1 MTAVLIYGEPLAEA
15 IRLEI
20 RSEVQTLAKDGIIPS
35 LVAVQVGADRSSE
48 LYVKR
53 QARDCRALGIR
64 HRLDILPA
72 ETAESVALDHIRRLN
87 SDPAVHGIILQLP
100 LPPGLDALSL
110 QSAIDRRKDVE
121 GIHPENLGRI
131 VQGRTDLAPSTAL
144 AAFKL
149 IRSTGIDLYGKEVVV
164 VGHSQIVGRPMAL
177 MLLEEYST
185 VTVCHIG
192 TRNIGDYT
200 RRADLLVVAAG
211 VPGLIRGDMIKPGAF
226 VVDIGINRV
235 VKRAADGSAVLDEK
249 GEPVRETVG
258 DVVFS
263 DAQKIAGYLTPV
275 PGGVGPLTVTM
286 LLKNIVSAATWM
298 R

>member
-1 MTAVLIYGEPLAEA
+1 MTAVLIYGEPLADA
-15 IRLEI
+15 IRRDI
-20 RSEVQTLAKDGIIPS
+20 RSDVEALAKDGIVPS
-35 LVAVQVGADRSSE
+35 LVAVQIGADRSSE

-53 QARDCRALGIR
+53 QARDCRALGIK
-64 HRLDILPA
+64 HRLDLLPA
-72 ETAESVALDHIRRLN
+72 DTTESGALEHIKKLN
-87 SDPAVHGIILQLP
+87 VDPAVNGIILQMP
-100 LPPGLDALSL
+100 LPQGFDALSL

-131 VQGRTDLAPSTAL
+131 VQGRIDLAPSTAL

-177 MLLEEYST
+177 MLLEEFST

-192 TRNIGDYT
+192 TRDISDYT

-235 VKRAADGSAVLDEK
+235 IKRAADGSAILDDK

-258 DVVFS
+258 DVVFE
-263 DAQKIAGYLTPV
+263 DALKVAGYLTPV